1 MGKITRK
8 QKVETRNL
16 SVRVPLP
23 LFEELQAFRQ
33 EVQAFDDTMIFNI
46 NELIVTALKRDL
58 RVAKEELDS
67 LKAIKMKPPA
77 VMQTTADPVTTAQP
91 AATPPS
97 PSVPTREADRPPA
110 AQVPAHPTTPT
121 TQTQPRPRFA
131 EAPHQG
137 KPG

>member
-8 QKVETRNL
+8 QKAETRNL

-97 PSVPTREADRPPA
+97 VPIREAHTSPA
-110 AQVPAHPTTPT
+110 AKAPSHSATPTTPPGS
-121 TQTQPRPRFA
+121 QFA
-131 EAPHQG
+131 EASHQR
-137 KPG
+137 KPV